1 MSNAANFEIALR
13 GFVAKVQALLV
24 EHYKQ
29 YQHVKPPTITCEPGR
44 RYIRVVQNRVVQN
57 NSNGTRYV
65 YCFIDI
71 TNGDVLKAASWKAPA
86 KHARGNIFAPNAMDA
101 VTAYGAVYLR

>member
-1 MSNAANFEIALR
+1 MMNNKPYAVNLW

-44 RYIRVVQNRVVQN
+44 RYIRVVQN